1 MFNSPR
7 NENFNLLVQIKS
19 LNIEKVKK
27 KTEKFTGLNKVLL
40 VLGLR
45 TGAHP

>member
-19 LNIEKVKK
+19 LNIEKVTGYIVLKK
-27 KTEKFTGLNKVLL
+27 KLKNLL
-40 VLGLR
+40 V
-45 TGAHP
+45 